1 MTTFRTYINGLPF
14 EICVDRGLHIEVE
27 SNGITVTRC
36 EGEGPKVTSG
46 NVIPFVLARSQKQA
60 QTMGRM
66 ATRGR

>member
-46 NVIPFVLARSQKQA
+46 NVIPFVPRPLPKTGTDDGPNGHS
-60 QTMGRM
+60 
-66 ATRGR
+66 